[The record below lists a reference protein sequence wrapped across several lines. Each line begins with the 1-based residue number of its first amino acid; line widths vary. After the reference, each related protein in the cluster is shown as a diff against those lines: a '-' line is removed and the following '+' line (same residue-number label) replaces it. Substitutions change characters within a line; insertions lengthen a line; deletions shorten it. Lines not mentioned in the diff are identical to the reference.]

1 MSESIFIRVQ
11 RVLSA
16 GADSAVGAAER
27 VSGASLM
34 RQAIRDIDGAIED
47 IGAARDAAESRR
59 VHAEHQHKRLRGTLA
74 TLEEQAR
81 YALSKQREDLAEA
94 AVGRQI
100 ALEAQVAELGKAR
113 TEATAELAQLADGLI
128 ALKAR
133 KAQMEA
139 EFATFQA
146 ARRDADADSPD
157 RSRARRTA
165 RRADRAE
172 EAFARGMA
180 AAGGVNGEPATVADL
195 AKLAEVDAMRRADAI
210 AERLAAMRAR
220 PTPAKPR
227 KKAG

>member
-27 VSGASLM
+27 LSGAGLM

-47 IGAARDAAESRR
+47 VRAAQEDAETRR
-59 VHAEHQHKRLRGTLA
+59 VHAEHQHKRLRETLA
-74 TLEEQAR
+74 TLDEQAR
-81 YALSKQREDLAEA
+81 YALSKERQDLAEA

-100 ALEAQVAELGKAR
+100 AVEAQVAALKKAQ
-113 TEATAELAQLADGLI
+113 AGAVAELAQLGEGLT

-146 ARRDADADSPD
+146 AQRNADAAAPGQSGAQ
-157 RSRARRTA
+157 RNA

-180 AAGGVNGEPATVADL
+180 AAGGVNGEPAAVADIT
-195 AKLAEVDAMRRADAI
+195 KLAEVDAMRRADAI
-210 AERLAAMRAR
+210 AERLAAMRAQQA
-220 PTPAKPR
+220 PTKVR
-227 KKAG
+227 KRAG